1 MVNKVTLVGNLG
13 AAPELKELQ
22 SGQKVCTFSV
32 ATSDNYKDD
41 SGQWQDRTEWHRVV
55 AWGNAADRAARLDKG
70 QTIYLEGKIQTRKWQ
85 DKNGNDRYSTEIV
98 ASYFRKVGGSKP
110 EQIAEMKSD
119 GDIPF

>member
-1 MVNKVTLVGNLG
+1 MVNKVTIIGNLG

-32 ATSDNYKDD
+32 ATSESYKDD

-55 AWGNAADRAARLDKG
+55 AWGPAADKAARLDKG

-98 ASYFRKVGGSKP
+98 ASYFRQVGGSKP

>member
-1 MVNKVTLVGNLG
+1 MVNKVTIIGNLG

-32 ATSDNYKDD
+32 ATYESYKHY
-41 SGQWQDRTEWHRVV
+41 SGQWQDRTEWHKVV
-55 AWGNAADRAARLDKG
+55 TWGPAADKAARLTKG

-85 DKNGNDRYSTEIV
+85 DNTGKDRYSTEIV